1 LSLRASVPDA
11 TRELEEYRL
20 SFFVWTLVV
29 ALAFQALAALVTAA
43 LSPEHAG
50 VRALFAAFLTG
61 CLATAAILGL
71 NLAFG
76 GTIDSAF
83 FWLVLRQVVNE
94 GALLAIPA
102 AGLGALGGYALRK
115 ARAGRLEPA
124 TMP

>member
-1 LSLRASVPDA
+1 MVGLTLLARWIVSAA
-11 TRELEEYRL
+11 TLWIGAQGPGHGRL
-20 SFFVWTLVV
+20 LYLPALVV
-29 ALAFQALAALVTAA
+29 
-43 LSPEHAG
+43 
-50 VRALFAAFLTG
+50 AAFLTG